1 MDEEKTPTPGRT
13 SPLWMLAY
21 VVCIGLGLWVQRL
34 FTVAGHLIAMMI
46 IGLPPLVYALVFYRA
61 NSEEHMRE
69 LDVEPD
75 TGRIVIPRSILQDID
90 ERYSPESQRTFLY
103 ILAIPVVSTAASLL
117 AISYVTE
124 PVTKVFY
131 AAYPLF
137 APIAELTGAV
147 DGCLSNLNGNDT
159 DIRLSAYVIN
169 TAICFLSGLGS
180 LLCVFSDF
188 NTILRVNYLKKI
200 RKITTLGKTRSIFPM
215 ILFLIFNALF
225 DMLIVFTL
233 YIGALNDLYCANDS
247 VINKK
252 THIIESFI
260 FSSSCVFGSGMAI
273 SSFFLYIF
281 IFTVAYKKYC
291 SGFSYKDFVIK

>member
-1 MDEEKTPTPGRT
+1 MDEQKTPAPGKT
-13 SPLWMLAY
+13 SPLWFLAY
-21 VVCIGLGLWVQRL
+21 IVCIGLGLWVQRL
-34 FTVAGHLIAMMI
+34 FTVAGHLIAMLI

-90 ERYSPESQRTFLY
+90 ETYSPKSQRTFLY
-103 ILAIPVVSTAASLL
+103 IFAIPVVSTAASLL
-117 AISYVTE
+117 AISFVTE

-137 APIAELTGAV
+137 APIAGLTGAV
-147 DGCLSNLNGNDT
+147 NGCLSNLNGNDT

-200 RKITTLGKTRSIFPM
+200 RKITMFGKTRSIFPM
-215 ILFLIFNALF
+215 ILFLFFNILF
-225 DMLIVFTL
+225 DSLVVFIF
-233 YIGALNDLYCANDS
+233 YIGALNDLYCANDY
-247 VINKK
+247 VINKN
-252 THIIESFI
+252 TNIIENFV
-260 FSSSCVFGSGMAI
+260 FSSVCIFGFGIAI
-273 SSFFLYIF
+273 SSFFLYI
-281 IFTVAYKKYC
+281 IMFTIAYKKYC